1 MTSCSSSLLSQ
12 QLPANNSLIFSNE
25 FYSHLLLGECYFG
38 PCMFSVHSLIR
49 ECVTLHTKLG
59 YSTGFDY
66 YGIREEWANA
76 FLEV

>member
-1 MTSCSSSLLSQ
+1 
-12 QLPANNSLIFSNE
+12 
-25 FYSHLLLGECYFG
+25 
-38 PCMFSVHSLIR
+38 MFSVHSLIR